1 MPPLIAPA
9 LALLAAVAASP
20 APACPPHLFVIG
32 RSLNANVVVYDARL
46 SASGELDPAAPVD
59 VYWLMSAGRGQR
71 EALNT
76 IERDRAYGF
85 DVRPSKTPGTYRMV
99 FRASF
104 GRSLVVRLRDGCAEV
119 TTRIDGERAILHRI
133 FIQSRTTL
141 FVPTVDFIEF
151 FGHDL
156 ETGAPLYEKFR
167 P

>member
-1 MPPLIAPA
+1 
-9 LALLAAVAASP
+9 
-20 APACPPHLFVIG
+20 
-32 RSLNANVVVYDARL
+32 
-46 SASGELDPAAPVD
+46 
-59 VYWLMSAGRGQR
+59 
-71 EALNT
+71 
-76 IERDRAYGF
+76 
-85 DVRPSKTPGTYRMV
+85 MV